1 MAAPLYS
8 RGASLIVRLE
18 GQRVAGL
25 RAGPEWPACGP
36 GQSGRLAGRARVAGL
51 RAGPEWPACGPG
63 QAPPEGR
70 MYRMSSCWVT
80 LRTPLP
86 ATLMRARRGG

>member
-51 RAGPEWPACGPG
+51 RAGPGAAGGADVQDEQLLGYTADSVACDTDAGPPG
-63 QAPPEGR
+63 
-70 MYRMSSCWVT
+70 WVVWET
-80 LRTPLP
+80 G
-86 ATLMRARRGG
+86 AGC

>member
-36 GQSGRLAGRARVAGL
+36 GQ
-51 RAGPEWPACGPG
+51 
-63 QAPPEGR
+63 APPEER